1 MSFTIIFFVDLWY
14 SIVISFV
21 ILVTISTTQAFA
33 DNSTLPWEITIKT
46 SPGVNTTSFWPP
58 ELHAR
63 QNETIQ
69 WTNNDTTAHT
79 VTSGVLDH
87 PTYVGKIFDSGIIN
101 PGKNYSLKISEQM
114 WSGYYYFCK
123 IHPWMTGK
131 IDVGP
136 AYLGISPD
144 FNIETD
150 KRKYSEGDS
159 IRITGIINNTYQ
171 ITPVTIQIFDNK
183 HNLVYL
189 DKTDVLSDHSFFYE
203 LKASSSIFKTSGDY
217 KIKSMY
223 GFPST
228 ITDVNISFNGSQ
240 NSVTTSN
247 VSHVPHWVKNN
258 VKLWKNN
265 EIDDIEF
272 VNAIQFLIKNRYV
285 TTYVSDISMINPG
298 IIPLWI
304 KNTAVNWSDGT
315 SADDEFNASI
325 SYLISHGIIK
335 I

>member
-1 MSFTIIFFVDLWY
+1 MNLQY
-14 SIVISFV
+14 SITILFV
-21 ILVTISTTQAFA
+21 IFVTISIAHAFA
-33 DNSTLPWEITIKT
+33 DNATMPWKITIKT
-46 SPGVNTTSFWPP
+46 SSGVNTTSFWPP
-58 ELHAR
+58 EIHAR
-63 QNETIQ
+63 QNDTIQ
-69 WTNNDTTAHT
+69 WINNDTTAHT
-79 VTSGVLDH
+79 ITSGVLDH
-87 PTYVGKIFDSGIIN
+87 PTYVGKIFDSGTIN
-101 PGKNYSLKISEQM
+101 PGNNYSLKISEQM

-150 KRKYSEGDS
+150 RGEYYEGDN
-159 IRITGIINNTYQ
+159 IRISGLVNNTYQ

-189 DKTDVLSDHSFFYE
+189 NKANTLSDHSFFYE
-203 LKASSSIFKTSGDY
+203 LKVSSSIFKTSGDY

-240 NSVTTSN
+240 HSGMTSN

-258 VKLWKNN
+258 IKLWKNN
-265 EIDDIEF
+265 EIDDTEF
-272 VNAIQFLIKNRYV
+272 VNGIQFLIKSG
-285 TTYVSDISMINPG
+285 YVSAHVSEISKINSG

-304 KNTAVNWSDGT
+304 KNTAVDWSNGT
-315 SADDEFNASI
+315 STDDEFSADI
-325 SYLISHGIIK
+325 SYLISHGIITT
-335 I
+335 